1 MSIDTR
7 YLESGARIRPGSPHA
22 SPSTNGQS
30 DTPFAQFL
38 SAADSRASTKPEPI
52 APQVN
57 DTAVLQRRSDESAQ
71 ARRQVERQRE
81 ARTEG
86 STKAKPSEKTADDAE
101 SKQAMSSADSDP
113 ATKPG
118 MSAQRSAEN
127 RNLAPKA
134 QGRGPRDPQD
144 AKSPRGPQDPDQADT
159 SQADAPAGT
168 QARAGAAHRH
178 RGGQSAAQSA
188 SAAARQAPDGS
199 DSAAAQADTVP
210 TTDAAQ
216 AALPENASAS
226 LQAIE
231 GQSEDDKASIARKKL
246 TPDQADGN
254 AAATAVATITQPLPD
269 ASLAAAAQTMVTTG
283 SEKSVSGKS
292 DVKADKPAINKTSET
307 GGAAQTVA
315 TGATANGD
323 AIVASGGDDLG
334 AGPETR
340 AQSGKGAARA
350 TGADATGTSAGTSA
364 ATSAA
369 LPQALRDAQAADAA
383 SALRS
388 SAIDNAR
395 PLSDNAAIS
404 PTGLPDR
411 PQAIGP
417 QGSGPAALADQG
429 MVTPGSFAGLLRS
442 AEASG
447 DARSEAL
454 ARPQNFPI
462 TVPFD
467 DPRFGSAL
475 SERVQ
480 WLVKEGIQS
489 AELTLHP
496 QDMGPIRIEMSID
509 GTAASIDFAATQ
521 ADTRAAIEQSLPRL
535 RDLLADQGLQLGGT
549 QIGADTSRQDNP
561 GSRTRQSGGASRTA
575 TVGIPEATSDG
586 VPVSGMPAQRRNA
599 AGRID
604 LFA

>member
-7 YLESGARIRPGSPHA
+7 YLESGARIRPGTPHA

-30 DTPFAQFL
+30 EASFAQFL
-38 SAADSRASTKPEPI
+38 SAADSRVSSKPESI
-52 APQVN
+52 TPQVN
-57 DTAVLQRRSDESAQ
+57 DKAVLQRRTDESAQ

-86 STKAKPSEKTADDAE
+86 SAIAKPAEKTANDAE
-101 SKQAMSSADSDP
+101 SKQALSSADRDP
-113 ATKPG
+113 VNKPG
-118 MSAQRSAEN
+118 ASRQRSADN
-127 RNLAPKA
+127 RDLAPKA
-134 QGRGPRDPQD
+134 QGSGPRDPQD
-144 AKSPRGPQDPDQADT
+144 PEQADA
-159 SQADAPAGT
+159 SKVDAPAG
-168 QARAGAAHRH
+168 AKSRAVAAHRH
-178 RGGQSAAQSA
+178 HGGRSAAASA
-188 SAAARQAPDGS
+188 SAAATQAPDGS
-199 DSAAAQADTVP
+199 DSAATPSDPVLTSDP
-210 TTDAAQ
+210 AQ
-216 AALPENASAS
+216 AALPESASAR
-226 LQAIE
+226 AEATE
-231 GQSEDDKASIARKKL
+231 GESVDGKPRVTRKKVL
-246 TPDQADGN
+246 ADQAASE
-254 AAATAVATITQPLPD
+254 AASGALANPTQPVPD
-269 ASLAAAAQTMVTTG
+269 ASVAAAAQTMVTSG
-283 SEKSVSGKS
+283 SGKTANG
-292 DVKADKPAINKTSET
+292 KADARSDKPAIDTSTET
-307 GGAAQTVA
+307 DGAAQTVA
-315 TGATANGD
+315 TGAPADGD
-323 AIVASGGDDLG
+323 AIAASGGSELG
-334 AGPETR
+334 AIAETS
-340 AQSGKGAARA
+340 AKSGHGSARA
-350 TGADATGTSAGTSA
+350 TSAGAGASA
-364 ATSAA
+364 AP
-369 LPQALRDAQAADAA
+369 PQSLRDAQAADAA

-395 PLSDNAAIS
+395 PLSDSAAIS
-404 PTGLPDR
+404 PSGLTDR
-411 PQAIGP
+411 PQAVAP
-417 QGSGPAALADQG
+417 QGSAPSALADQG

-442 AEASG
+442 AEATG

-467 DPRFGSAL
+467 DPRFGGAL

-509 GTAASIDFAATQ
+509 GTAASINFAATQ

-561 GSRTRQSGGASRTA
+561 GNRARQSGSTSRTA
-575 TVGIPEATSDG
+575 SVGIPEATSDG
-586 VPVSGMPAQRRNA
+586 VPVSGMSAPRRNT